1 MTAKNQR
8 PVSMHEKFEELN
20 TLDLLKQPTIR
31 KTQANNL
38 PNVYTNCPYYGL
50 YQIRQNQQRGINET
64 SRNDF
69 ILRSLTI
76 DKTLKLPNRMRTAI
90 ETKNYMT

>member
-50 YQIRQNQQRGINET
+50 Y
-64 SRNDF
+64 
-69 ILRSLTI
+69 
-76 DKTLKLPNRMRTAI
+76 
-90 ETKNYMT
+90 